1 MRHEMTL
8 PWQKL
13 LDPRTHVRV
22 HQPLRGIVSYLI
34 KCNQIRVHTGKA
46 KSGEEITLWERLTD
60 EEWISIILHFSFHN
74 NGIREM
80 VQRVPLNSA
89 LVNGSVLLIDQ
100 NLISTERIGLSS
112 SKIHLVNR
120 SSPLN

>member
-80 VQRVPLNSA
+80 VLFKRYYSIFWSIR
-89 LVNGSVLLIDQ
+89 G
-100 NLISTERIGLSS
+100 
-112 SKIHLVNR
+112 HLVEENE
-120 SSPLN
+120 SFKLHG